1 MHRDL
6 IVPPDEFT
14 YRNLW
19 IVQVDI
25 LPGGE
30 LQEYGGWD
38 LSKIVKN
45 YHHIQGWGERHVKSL
60 LYQLLCGL
68 LYMQVRSLHR
78 SMTFQ
83 SGNLVHRD
91 LKPSNILVSDRCVA
105 KIIDFGLARQM
116 NQQYKES
123 KDTTVSPF
131 PRFKRRWTWKTP
143 ISWTSRSRRAF
154 LAS

>member
-25 LPGGE
+25 CGWNE
-30 LQEYGGWD
+30 SQEYGGWD
-38 LSKIVKN
+38 MSRILKN
-45 YHHIQGWGERHVKSL
+45 YNRISGWGERHVKSL

-68 LYMQVRSLHR
+68 LYMQVVLSQPPLP
-78 SMTFQ
+78 Q

-91 LKPSNILVSDRCVA
+91 LKPSNILVNDHCVA

-131 PRFKRRWTWKTP
+131 PRLNRRWTSRTRTL
-143 ISWTSRSRRAF
+143 WTSRSPRACIGN
-154 LAS
+154 